1 MKIFLNIEA
10 DNPLDLAAA
19 LQSLGSMAQKALFVP
34 FVSPAGEAG
43 GSATPGQSE
52 PTSPAV
58 EEPKKTRGRPKGDAK
73 ASAPESAP
81 PAVVEAKPDVKP
93 VTFDEVKASIIDLL
107 NDWTMAMPKD
117 VGPEATT
124 VVDGRTIKVAEIRT
138 TILSEMLP
146 KLGAS
151 GKISTIPEESFAKVQ
166 GLIDE
171 SREKLA
177 EYAAQREVEE

>member
-10 DNPLDLAAA
+10 DNPLDLATA
-19 LQSLGSMAQKALFVP
+19 LQALALMTAQNALSIP
-34 FVSPAGEAG
+34 SVSSAGEAVSG
-43 GSATPGQSE
+43 LAT
-52 PTSPAV
+52 A
-58 EEPKKTRGRPKGDAK
+58 EEPKKSRGRPKAEAK
-73 ASAPESAP
+73 ASAPEPEPAAESAP

-107 NDWTMAMPKD
+107 NDWTEAMPKD

-177 EYAAQREVEE
+177 EYAAQREIEE